1 MKHLTL
7 NPTIILFFCHFIIA
21 PVKGDWIYLMG

>member
-21 PVKGDWIYLMG
+21 LVKGDWIYLMG